1 MSPASCIL
9 AHMAQWSFLTN
20 HALALVCIQSD
31 PDARMR
37 DIAECLGVTERA
49 AHRIVCDLCE
59 AGYVTKTRVGSRNRY
74 TVDLEGDLRH
84 PMVGGVPV
92 RELVERLAA

>member
-1 MSPASCIL
+1 MGGCT
-9 AHMAQWSFLTN
+9 FLTN
-20 HALALVCIQSD
+20 HALALVCIERT
-31 PDARMR
+31 PDTRMR

-49 AHRIVCDLCE
+49 AHRIVSDLCE
-59 AGYVTKTRVGSRNRY
+59 AGYVEKRRVGTRNRY

-84 PMVGGVPV
+84 PLVADQPV

>member
-1 MSPASCIL
+1 MTT
-9 AHMAQWSFLTN
+9 WGFVTN
-20 HALALVCIQSD
+20 HALALVCIERD

-59 AGYVTKTRVGSRNRY
+59 AGYVSKTRVGARNRY
-74 TVDLEGDLRH
+74 TVDLDRDPRH
-84 PMVGGVPV
+84 PSLDGRPV
-92 RELVERLAA
+92 RELVGALGS

>member
-1 MSPASCIL
+1 MNS
-9 AHMAQWSFLTN
+9 WGFLTN
-20 HALALVCIQSD
+20 HALALVCLRRD

-37 DIAECLGVTERA
+37 EVAECLGITERA

-59 AGYVTKTRVGSRNRY
+59 AGYVDKQRVGARNRY
-74 TVDLEGDLRH
+74 RVKLDGDLRH
-84 PMVGGVPV
+84 PLFAGQPV

>member
-1 MSPASCIL
+1 MSG
-9 AHMAQWSFLTN
+9 WSFLTN
-20 HALALVCIQSD
+20 HALALVCIERN

-37 DIAECLGVTERA
+37 DIADCLGVTERA

-59 AGYVTKTRVGSRNRY
+59 AGYITKTRVGARNRY
-74 TVDLEGDLRH
+74 SVDLDGDLRH
-84 PMVGGVPV
+84 PLLANRSV

>member
-1 MSPASCIL
+1 MYALARMSS
-9 AHMAQWSFLTN
+9 WSFLTN
-20 HALALVCIQSD
+20 HALALVCIQRD

-59 AGYVTKTRVGSRNRY
+59 TGYVTKERVGTRNRY
-74 TVDLEGDLRH
+74 TVDLDGDLRH
-84 PMVGGVPV
+84 PFLEDRTA
-92 RELVERLAA
+92 RELVEALDS